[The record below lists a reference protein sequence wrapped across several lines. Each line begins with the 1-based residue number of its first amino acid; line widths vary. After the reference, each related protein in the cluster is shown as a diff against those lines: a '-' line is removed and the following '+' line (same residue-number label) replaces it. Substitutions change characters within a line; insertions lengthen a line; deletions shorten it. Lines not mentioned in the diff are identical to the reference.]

1 VKEME
6 FCKSRKID
14 DQIDE
19 CCDGTQTN
27 MTNVEFPP
35 KERIENTEL
44 QDLLG
49 LQPVNLTIG
58 KIYTVRQKKGTI
70 FFYVHLF

>member
-35 KERIENTEL
+35 KERIKNSKNCWDCN
-44 QDLLG
+44 Q
-49 LQPVNLTIG
+49 
-58 KIYTVRQKKGTI
+58 
-70 FFYVHLF
+70 